1 MNALLNYLEKNRTAL
16 ALGQFGVGRSLSC
29 LIKTPRFRAS
39 RHVIFLLFNER
50 EQQPCLV
57 AKVARLPDDTD
68 GIAREA
74 ANLRDVQLL
83 HARRL
88 DSIPSLIAHDQLD
101 GFPFLV
107 ETALVGEPI
116 GPKRVAR
123 EPSRWCQAVLDW
135 LRLLDGPPSATT
147 HASWNRESWEHK
159 VAAPLDRCRRLLPW
173 ETEATSV
180 AASLER
186 LANELEGSS
195 LPQVF
200 EHGDL
205 SHPNLIEYAPGQ
217 VGVID
222 WELAEP
228 AGMPLHDLVFFLMYV
243 ALASSRDG
251 SSAAQQTS
259 LLNAFR
265 AGDGWAWKWICQYLD
280 ERTLPGSLAKPL
292 MSLALLRYLDTTL
305 ARLKAENPASNSQ
318 ELSSELSAWFK
329 QNRYFQF
336 ARELLAERV

>member
-1 MNALLNYLEKNRTAL
+1 MNALLNYLEKNRAAL
-16 ALGQFGVGRSLSC
+16 ALDEFGVSGSVSC
-29 LIKTPRFRAS
+29 LLKTPRFRAS
-39 RHVIFLLFNER
+39 RHVIFLLFNEQ

-57 AKVARLPDDTD
+57 AKVARLPDDMD

-74 ANLRDVQLL
+74 ANLRDVHLL
-83 HARRL
+83 HAGRL
-88 DSIPSLIAHDQLD
+88 ESIPSVIAHDQLD

-107 ETALVGEPI
+107 ETALAGEPI

-135 LRLLDGPPSATT
+135 LRLLDGPSSART
-147 HASWNRESWEHK
+147 HASWNQANWEHL
-159 VAAPLDRCRRLLPW
+159 VAAPLDRCHRLLPW
-173 ETEATSV
+173 GTEATSF
-180 AASLER
+180 ADCLQR
-186 LANELEGSS
+186 LANELEDPSWP
-195 LPQVF
+195 LVF

-251 SSAAQQTS
+251 SSGAQQAS

-265 AGDGWAWKWICQYLD
+265 TGDGWAWKWVHQYLD
-280 ERTLPGSLAKPL
+280 ERALPRSLAKPL

-305 ARLKAENPASNSQ
+305 ARLKAENPAPNAQ
-318 ELSSELSAWFK
+318 ELSSELSAWFQ

-336 ARELLAERV
+336 ARELLAGRV